1 MNFVANRHIRH
12 HTAVVVLLVWLFA
25 LASGV
30 ANACLLEAPGT
41 HSHEPQA
48 SVLDHDDDATHA
60 ARESCLKVCSD
71 GAQSPTTQD
80 PRPLQAD
87 LGPAL
92 LVAVLW
98 NPALPVAAAP
108 RPISP
113 DPPPAT
119 GPPIRVRF
127 ARLAL

>member
-1 MNFVANRHIRH
+1 MKLLRSRRTRH
-12 HTAVVVLLVWLFA
+12 HTVVVVLLVWLFA
-25 LASGV
+25 LGSGV

-41 HSHEPQA
+41 HGHEAHAPVA
-48 SVLDHDDDATHA
+48 GHDDDASHG

-71 GAQSPTTQD
+71 GAQSPTTPDLKPVQ
-80 PRPLQAD
+80 PD
-87 LGPAL
+87 LGPAP

-98 NPALPVAAAP
+98 NPAEQVAAAP
-108 RPISP
+108 RHASP

-119 GPPIRVRF
+119 GPPIRFRF